1 MDERRGDVRVL
12 WNVIRGKW
20 SYLLLF
26 LAGLLLILLGVA
38 SRYSLAAERIRAQD
52 LSEDVIMTA
61 FGLLQ
66 MAAIG
71 FGILVM
77 LAASLLRLFR
87 GKFPEAS
94 GRLFRTG
101 EDSYA
106 DKGMKLKAI
115 DLFLISFLGLFFE
128 MLVIRWL
135 SEEFRLFAYFKNL
148 PLLAAFMGLGIG
160 FALVRRRENLFP
172 AAIPLITLLCALT
185 LLGSR
190 THVFDLIR
198 YPTQDEFIW
207 SLTIRSSIFTVAVFF
222 GTIVIFFFLT
232 MVIFLPFG
240 QLTGRLIN
248 EFRPLT
254 GYTINILGSLL
265 GIWAFSIMSFLSLPP
280 FSWFLLALLLSLWF
294 LRGRMTV
301 LLGSAALATVC
312 LALLFLNRGESLWS
326 PYYRIDVQTIMLG
339 GEGGADEGV
348 PWGYRLVV
356 NQDYHQKA
364 LDLSP
369 EYVARYGYLS
379 PDVEIAQRAYALPY
393 DFVSWG
399 DVLVVGAGVGND
411 VASALRHGVD
421 HVDAVEIDPEI
432 AELGLKL
439 HPEKPY
445 QSPRVALVIDDAR
458 SYFEKSDKKYD
469 LIVFGFLD
477 SHTLFS
483 SMSSVRLDNFVYTL
497 ECLEEARDH
506 LKERGVLVLTFSVA
520 KKWIGDRLQDML
532 TTVFD
537 SAPLALE
544 VGYDGGIAFVVGPGL
559 PGVELTEQHRLEQLA
574 AEKRLGHEDPI
585 PPATDD
591 WPYLYLR
598 ERSVPDVYWQLLL
611 VVFVL
616 SVPMVLRLFPES
628 ARVNS
633 HFFFLGCA
641 FFLLET
647 KSITEMALLFGST
660 WIVNSVVISSILIM
674 ILGANLVVRRFKPGD
689 LRPYYLLLLSSLVLN
704 YAVPVSGILGQHF
717 ILRGLVSGFLISLPL
732 FFAGIIFATSLS
744 RMKTVEL
751 AFGSNL
757 LGSVVGGMLEYSSLI
772 FGIKALY
779 LIAAFVY
786 FLSWLGLRQKL
797 R

>member
-1 MDERRGDVRVL
+1 MKRSRRWWARSWLYPALCLVGIFTL
-12 WNVIRGKW
+12 SLGLASRG
-20 SYLLLF
+20 SLTPNHF
-26 LAGLLLILLGVA
+26 LA
-38 SRYSLAAERIRAQD
+38 RD
-52 LSEDVIMTA
+52 LSEESVAEAIA
-61 FGLLQ
+61 ALQ
-66 MAAIG
+66 VA
-71 FGILVM
+71 LVGCGSVLI
-77 LAASLLRLFR
+77 LAAPALYLLRDEVSKSVHAVFR
-87 GKFPEAS
+87 PQGDFYSCQGVTPR
-94 GRLFRTG
+94 GV
-101 EDSYA
+101 
-106 DKGMKLKAI
+106 

-128 MLVIRWL
+128 MLAIRWL

-160 FALVRRRENLFP
+160 FALVRRCEDLFP
-172 AAIPLITLLCALT
+172 AAIPLIISLCVLT
-185 LLGSR
+185 LFGSR
-190 THVFDLIR
+190 TRVFDLIR

-207 SLTIRSSIFTVAVFF
+207 SLSTRSSVFTVALFF
-222 GTIVIFFFLT
+222 ATIVIFFFLT
-232 MVIFLPFG
+232 TVVFLPFG
-240 QLTGRLIN
+240 QLTGRLMN
-248 EFRPLT
+248 QFRPLT
-254 GYTINILGSLL
+254 AYTINILGSLV
-265 GIWAFSIMSFLSLPP
+265 GIWAFSTMSFLSLPP
-280 FSWFLLALLLSLWF
+280 ISWFLLTLLLSLWF
-294 LRGRMTV
+294 LRGRRRV
-301 LLGSAALATVC
+301 LLGSTVLAAVC

-326 PYYRIDVQTIMLG
+326 PYYKIDVQTITLG
-339 GEGGADEGV
+339 GEGAADQGV
-348 PWGYRLVV
+348 PWEHRLVV

-369 EYVARYGYLS
+369 EYVARYGHLS
-379 PDVEIAQRAYALPY
+379 PDVGVAQRAYALPY
-393 DFVSWG
+393 DFVSTG
-399 DVLVVGAGVGND
+399 DVLVVGAGAGND

-421 HVDAVEIDPEI
+421 HVDAVEIDPQI
-432 AELGLKL
+432 AELGLTL
-439 HPEKPY
+439 HPEEPY
-445 QSPRVALVIDDAR
+445 QSPRVDLVIDDAR

-520 KKWIGDRLQDML
+520 KRWIGDRIQEML

-537 SAPLALE
+537 NEPLALE

-559 PGVELTEQHRLEQLA
+559 PNVELTEQHRLEQLA
-574 AEKRLGHEDPI
+574 AEKRLGHEASI

-598 ERSVPDVYWQLLL
+598 ERSVPDVYWQVLLIL
-611 VVFVL
+611 FVL
-616 SVPMVLRLFPES
+616 SVPVVLRVFPES

-674 ILGANLVVRRFKPGD
+674 ILGANLVVRRFNPGD
-689 LRPYYLLLLSSLVLN
+689 LRPYYLLLLCSLVLN

-717 ILRGLVSGFLISLPL
+717 LLRGLVSGFLVSLPL

-744 RMKTVEL
+744 TMKTIEL

-757 LGSVVGGMLEYSSLI
+757 LGSVVGGMLEYGSLI

-779 LIAAFVY
+779 VIAALAY
-786 FLSWLGLRQKL
+786 FLSWVGLRQKTG
-797 R
+797 

>member
-1 MDERRGDVRVL
+1 MRRSSRWWTRSWFYPALCLVGFFILALGLASGGSLTPDQFEARDVSEESMGD
-12 WNVIRGKW
+12 
-20 SYLLLF
+20 
-26 LAGLLLILLGVA
+26 
-38 SRYSLAAERIRAQD
+38 AAA
-52 LSEDVIMTA
+52 A
-61 FGLLQ
+61 LQ
-66 MAAIG
+66 MALVG
-71 FGILVM
+71 CGSVLILSAPA
-77 LAASLLRLFR
+77 LYLLRDRVSKAVHAVFCPQDEFYARR
-87 GKFPEAS
+87 GVTAR
-94 GRLFRTG
+94 GV
-101 EDSYA
+101 
-106 DKGMKLKAI
+106 
-115 DLFLISFLGLFFE
+115 DLLLISFLGLFFE

-160 FALVRRRENLFP
+160 FALVRRRADLFP
-172 AAIPLITLLCALT
+172 AAIPLITSLSVLT
-185 LLGSR
+185 LFGSR
-190 THVFDLIR
+190 TGVFDLIR

-207 SLTIRSSIFTVAVFF
+207 SLTTRSSVFTVALFF
-222 GTIVIFFFLT
+222 ATIVIFFFLT
-232 MVIFLPFG
+232 TVVFLPFG
-240 QLTGRLIN
+240 QLTGRLMN
-248 EFRPLT
+248 QFRPLT
-254 GYTINILGSLL
+254 AYTINILGSLL
-265 GIWAFSIMSFLSLPP
+265 GIWAFSMMSFLSLPP
-280 FSWFLLALLLSLWF
+280 TSWFLLTLLLSLWF
-294 LRGRMTV
+294 LRGRTKV
-301 LLGSAALATVC
+301 LLGSTVLAAVC
-312 LALLFLNRGESLWS
+312 LTLLFFNRGESLWS
-326 PYYRIDVQTIMLG
+326 PYYKIDVQTITLG
-339 GEGGADEGV
+339 GEGAAGQPV
-348 PWGYRLVV
+348 PWGHKLVV

-369 EYVARYGYLS
+369 EFVAHYGYLS

-393 DFVSWG
+393 DFVSSG
-399 DVLVVGAGVGND
+399 DVLIVGAGAGND
-411 VASALRHGVD
+411 VASALRYGAD
-421 HVDAVEIDPEI
+421 HVDAVEIDPQI
-432 AELGLKL
+432 AELGLSL

-445 QSPRVALVIDDAR
+445 QSPKVALVIDDAR

-497 ECLEEARDH
+497 QCLEEARDH

-520 KKWIGDRLQDML
+520 KRWIGDRLQDML

-537 SAPLALE
+537 SEPLALE

-559 PGVELTEQHRLEQLA
+559 PSVELTEQHRLEQLA
-574 AEKRLGHEDPI
+574 AEKRLGHEEPI

-598 ERSVPDVYWQLLL
+598 ERSVPDVYWQVLLIL
-611 VVFVL
+611 FVL
-616 SVPMVLRLFPES
+616 SVPVVLRVFPES

-674 ILGANLVVRRFKPGD
+674 ILGANVVVRRFKPSD
-689 LRPYYLLLLSSLVLN
+689 LRPYYLLLLCSLALN

-717 ILRGLVSGFLISLPL
+717 LLRGLVSGFLISLPL

-757 LGSVVGGMLEYSSLI
+757 LGSVVGGMLEYGSLV

-779 LIAAFVY
+779 LIAACAY
-786 FLSWLGLRQKL
+786 LLSWLGLRQKPG
-797 R
+797 

>member
-1 MDERRGDVRVL
+1 MKRSSRWWARSWLYPALCLVGIFILALGLASRGSLTPDQ
-12 WNVIRGKW
+12 
-20 SYLLLF
+20 F
-26 LAGLLLILLGVA
+26 LARDVSEESMAEAI
-38 SRYSLAAERIRAQD
+38 AA
-52 LSEDVIMTA
+52 
-61 FGLLQ
+61 LQ
-66 MAAIG
+66 MA
-71 FGILVM
+71 LVGCG
-77 LAASLLRLFR
+77 LVLIVAAPALYLLRDEVSKAVRAVFR
-87 GKFPEAS
+87 PQGDFQARQ
-94 GRLFRTG
+94 GVTATG
-101 EDSYA
+101 V
-106 DKGMKLKAI
+106 

-128 MLVIRWL
+128 MLAIRWL

-160 FALVRRRENLFP
+160 FALVRRREDLFP
-172 AAIPLITLLCALT
+172 AAMPLITFLCVLT
-185 LLGSR
+185 LFGSR
-190 THVFDLIR
+190 TRVFDLIR

-207 SLTIRSSIFTVAVFF
+207 SLSTRSSVFTAALFF
-222 GTIVIFFFLT
+222 ATIVIFFFLT
-232 MVIFLPFG
+232 TVVFLPFG
-240 QLTGRLIN
+240 QLTGRLMN
-248 EFRPLT
+248 QFRPLT
-254 GYTINILGSLL
+254 AYTINILGSLV
-265 GIWAFSIMSFLSLPP
+265 GIWAFSMMSFLSLPP
-280 FSWFLLALLLSLWF
+280 ISWFLLTLLLSLWF
-294 LRGRMTV
+294 LRGRGRV
-301 LLGSAALATVC
+301 LLGSTVLAAVC
-312 LALLFLNRGESLWS
+312 LALLFLNRGESMWS
-326 PYYRIDVQTIMLG
+326 PYYKIDVQTITLG
-339 GEGGADEGV
+339 GEGAAGQGV
-348 PWGYRLVV
+348 PWGHRLVV

-369 EYVARYGYLS
+369 EYVGRYGYLS

-393 DFVSWG
+393 DFVSSG
-399 DVLVVGAGVGND
+399 DVLVVGAGAGND

-421 HVDAVEIDPEI
+421 HVDAVEIDPQI
-432 AELGLKL
+432 AELGLSL

-445 QSPRVALVIDDAR
+445 QSPKVDLVIDDAR

-483 SMSSVRLDNFVYTL
+483 SMSSVRLDNFVYTR

-520 KKWIGDRLQDML
+520 KRWIGDRLQEML

-537 SAPLALE
+537 NEPLALE

-559 PGVELTEQHRLEQLA
+559 PNVEPTERHRLEQLA
-574 AEKRLGHEDPI
+574 AEKRLGHEASI

-598 ERSVPDVYWQLLL
+598 ERSVPDVYWQVLLIL
-611 VVFVL
+611 FVL
-616 SVPMVLRLFPES
+616 SVPVVLRVFPES

-674 ILGANLVVRRFKPGD
+674 ILGANLVVRRFNPGD
-689 LRPYYLLLLSSLVLN
+689 LRPYYLLLLCSLVLN

-717 ILRGLVSGFLISLPL
+717 LLRGLVSGFLISLPL

-757 LGSVVGGMLEYSSLI
+757 LGSVVGGMLEYGSLV

-779 LIAAFVY
+779 VIAALAY
-786 FLSWLGLRQKL
+786 FLSWVGLRQKPG
-797 R
+797 